1 MCTNKDTAAAPRKR
15 TAAEIFAAQQA
26 RSDAAKARLAASAAP
41 VPAVQAPGPA
51 KPSEAQKLDFFLAN
65 FGNCAI
71 KNDSSGMEA
80 PMFSLS
86 TKMDMSTWKWSS
98 SDGKKNV
105 TVEPGA
111 TGRATQH
118 DKDILIYCISQ
129 IVAAANDG
137 KPHSRLV
144 RFTAYDFFKATKRG
158 TSGDEYVRF
167 KAALKRLSGTR
178 VTTNIE
184 TNKTR
189 ETRGFGFIDGWG
201 VVEKSEKNERMVA
214 VEVELS
220 RWLYNAIEACE
231 VLTISADY
239 FALRKPLERRLYE
252 IARKHVGRQQ
262 GWEIG
267 LEALR
272 DKCGSNTAALR
283 NWRVELKKIIEA
295 DTLPD
300 YSIELQ
306 GEAVLFKPR
315 PRPV

>member
-1 MCTNKDTAAAPRKR
+1 
-15 TAAEIFAAQQA
+15 
-26 RSDAAKARLAASAAP
+26 
-41 VPAVQAPGPA
+41 
-51 KPSEAQKLDFFLAN
+51 
-65 FGNCAI
+65 
-71 KNDSSGMEA
+71 MEA